1 MSAFLKSSS
10 LFLFGASTF
19 LMASSFHT
27 SAKLNPMSKNNDS
40 IPLIIN
46 ESDYD
51 VLSNTLTLEAARQ
64 FKKFIA
70 PQNLTQWEKRKAAI
84 QQFIQ
89 EKTNYKR
96 FPELPL
102 AYTEHKTQE
111 FKGFLLKNITFQ
123 TRPNTFTTANLYL
136 PEGKGPFP
144 AVLVMM
150 GHSRNGKFYEN
161 YQLLGQDL
169 AKNGYVALLV
179 DPWGAGER
187 STEHL
192 NFEYHGS
199 HMGGHLIDVGETLM
213 GMQITDNIRAIDLLS
228 SLSYVDKNLIAATG
242 ASGGGNQTMWI
253 SAVDDRIQAAI
264 PVVSVG
270 TFESYVMNAN
280 CICEL
285 LPDGLTFLEESE
297 ILGLVA
303 PRKLSLFNA
312 LHDSNKAFFPS
323 EMFRSYRIANQIYK
337 LHNAESNLSY
347 QLFNTTHGYWA
358 DQRRAMI
365 SWFNE
370 HLLNKSAATR
380 GNYPS
385 LSTLSQETL
394 QVFEKGKRVPEVLT
408 TEAYCQQT
416 AEALLKNIDVKKIN
430 PEEHLQVLRQHLQI
444 DAWEPKV
451 YKNTK
456 VEINETWSKYHIALS
471 NHHEL
476 VALVSNPSKSTIFKL
491 IFAAELSK
499 KELNDM
505 VRKHR
510 EAGYGILLADLTGLG
525 IQASSVGQKFD
536 NGLPKLH
543 TLSRSQHWLGR
554 SMMGLW
560 TEEIAD
566 LANFAKQQLGAQTID
581 IQAHKELGVAAI
593 LASALHKQINQ
604 VDTYDTPISYVVRKA
619 KLDSYFSQAIH
630 IPSIINWGDLTLAA
644 ALAQADIHMHYIR
657 DIAGDPFNAKD
668 IELENAKIKSYKTAQ
683 KSKSK
688 VLLNN

>member
-10 LFLFGASTF
+10 LFLFGASAI

-27 SAKLNPMSKNNDS
+27 FANLNHMSKNNDS
-40 IPLIIN
+40 IPKIIN

-51 VLSNTLTLEAARQ
+51 VLSNSLTLEAARQ

-70 PQNLTQWEKRKAAI
+70 PQNLTQWQNRKAAI
-84 QQFIQ
+84 HQFIQ
-89 EKTNYKR
+89 KKTNYKR
-96 FPELPL
+96 FPDLPL
-102 AYTEHKTQE
+102 VYTEHKAQD
-111 FKGFLLKNITFQ
+111 FKGFTLKNITFQ
-123 TRPNTFTTANLYL
+123 TRPSTFTTANLYV
-136 PEGKGPFP
+136 PEGNGPFP

-150 GHSRNGKFYEN
+150 GHSRNGKFYDN

-199 HMGGHLIDVGETLM
+199 HMGGHLLDVGETLM

-228 SLSYVDKNLIAATG
+228 SLNYVDKNLIAATG

-253 SAVDDRIQAAI
+253 SAVDDRIKAAI

-323 EMFRSYRIANQIYK
+323 EMFRSYRTANQIYK

-370 HLLNKSAATR
+370 NLLNKTAATA
-380 GNYPS
+380 GNYPN

-408 TEAYCQQT
+408 TETYCQQT
-416 AEALLKNIDVKKIN
+416 AATLLRNIDLKKIN
-430 PEEHLQVLRQHLQI
+430 RDQHLQVLQQHLQI
-444 DAWEPKV
+444 DALEQKA
-451 YKNTK
+451 YKNSKT
-456 VEINETWSKYHIALS
+456 EINDTWSKYDISLA
-471 NHHEL
+471 NGHEL
-476 VALVSNPSKSTIFKL
+476 NTLVSNPAKSTKFKL

-499 KELNDM
+499 KELNDI
-505 VRKHR
+505 VRKYR
-510 EAGYGILLADLTGLG
+510 DAGYGILLADLTGLG
-525 IQASSVGQKFD
+525 INSSSVGQKFD

-560 TEEIAD
+560 TEEIAH
-566 LANFAKQQLGAQTID
+566 LANFTKQELAAQSID

-593 LASALHKQINQ
+593 LASALNKQINQ
-604 VDTYDTPISYVVRKA
+604 VDTYDAPISYVVRKA
-619 KLDSYFSQAIH
+619 KLDSYYSQAIH

-644 ALAQADIHMHYIR
+644 ALAQADIHMHSIR
-657 DIAGDPFNAKD
+657 DIAGDTFSSKD
-668 IELENAKIKSYKTAQ
+668 IEAENAKIKTYKTAQ